1 MNINI
6 LVTGHSGYI
15 GSALMEYLSKESFVN
30 KVIGYDVSNGHD
42 ILNFDSLVNVMQS
55 NNIDIVIHLAAL
67 SSVSACNE
75 DPTQAIKINGS
86 GTRTILDAMKQTG
99 CKHII
104 YASTSSVY
112 GNNEDNLPYTEDL
125 TPSPCSSYG
134 SSKMLGE
141 QAIYNHYDLQD
152 NSGNYL
158 IFRMFNVV
166 GTSGFP
172 HIDCKLSAGYD
183 RLFAALE
190 SGNIIIYG
198 DDYNT
203 IDKTCER
210 DYVSLK
216 DVCHAYI
223 LGIKAIF
230 KSESLRETINICTF
244 NPTSVKDMIF
254 IWNKIAQC
262 IDVQQTG
269 FENCNKL
276 PLVKYTY
283 GPRRIGDPSTVYG
296 SNEKARKLLGWKP
309 KRKIEDIIFDL
320 AMDKKLSNV

>member
-6 LVTGHSGYI
+6 LVTGYCGYI
-15 GSALMEYLSKESFVN
+15 GSALIEYLRHDSFVN
-30 KVIGYDVSNGHD
+30 KVVGYDISNGDD
-42 ILNFDSLVNVMQS
+42 ILNFDSLVNVMTS

-75 DPTQAIKINGS
+75 DPTLAIKINGG
-86 GTRTILDAMKQTG
+86 GTRNVLDAMKQSG

-104 YASTSSVY
+104 YASTSSIY
-112 GNNEDNLPYTEDL
+112 GDNEQDLPYTEDL

-141 QAIYNHYDLQD
+141 QAIYNHYDLQG

-172 HIDCKLSAGYD
+172 EIDSKVSAGYD

-190 SGNIIIYG
+190 SGQITIYG
-198 DDYNT
+198 KDYNT
-203 IDKTCER
+203 IDGTCER

-216 DVCHAYI
+216 DVCHAYLLGVKTI
-223 LGIKAIF
+223 LIHKN
-230 KSESLRETINICTF
+230 LREIVNICTC
-244 NPTSVKDMIF
+244 NPTSVREMIT
-254 IWNKIAQC
+254 IWNKVARS
-262 IDVQQTG
+262 
-269 FENCNKL
+269 NKL
-276 PLVKYTY
+276 PTVKHSY
-283 GPRRIGDPSTVYG
+283 GPRRVGDPSKVYG
-296 SNEKARKLLGWKP
+296 PNEKAEKLLGWIP
-309 KRKIEDIIFDL
+309 KRKIEDIIVDL
-320 AMDKKLSNV
+320 AMDKKL